1 MVIRTRSSGSS
12 VAVAARTTAAPV
24 APVAPASIAASVARA
39 PRRAARFATPSYTD
53 ASLRSYKIYTPKR
66 RPVRGVVAEET
77 EPELGFENDAVEAT
91 EALASM
97 NYVSDEASEAS
108 EVSEASEAP
117 IPAAAA
123 AATASSHH
131 PRSCLN
137 PMHPVTRYIYK
148 LSVYNLSQTS
158 HYNTSYV
165 MYNRETRTYHVYSVI
180 STTGAGGAAASAA
193 AAAAT
198 GESSS
203 LPEPTNTIQTRYT
216 TYMSAESYIMNVV
229 IPCDQREYCVLADF
243 VGVIMDDNE
252 FKQCAFGDDSCY
264 YDIDELWNSHDSKET
279 LTGHKMFVLTPT
291 RVYYWDA
298 GAGNVPTAAMYTGDV
313 INNALNII
321 ASVHQ

>member
-1 MVIRTRSSGSS
+1 MVVRTRSSGTSAAVVSVAAAPAS
-12 VAVAARTTAAPV
+12 VAVP
-24 APVAPASIAASVARA
+24 VARA
-39 PRRAARFATPSYTD
+39 PRRAARFATPSYTES
-53 ASLRSYKIYTPKR
+53 SLRSYKIYTPKR
-66 RPVRGVVAEET
+66 RPVRGVVAEES
-77 EPELGFENDAVEAT
+77 EPELGFENDAVEAA

-97 NYVSDEASEAS
+97 NYASEAY
-108 EVSEASEAP
+108 EAYEAP

-123 AATASSHH
+123 AASASFHH

-137 PMHPVTRYIYK
+137 PMRPVTRYIYK
-148 LSVYNLSQTS
+148 LNVYNLSQTS

-165 MYNRETRTYHVYSVI
+165 MYNRDTRTYHVYSVI

-193 AAAAT
+193 ATAAAT
-198 GESSS
+198 GESS

-216 TYMSAESYIMNVV
+216 TYMSADSYIMNVV

-252 FKQCAFGDDSCY
+252 FKQRAFGEDSCY

-298 GAGNVPTAAMYTGDV
+298 GAGSVPTAAMYTVDV
-313 INNALNII
+313 INSALNII

>member
-1 MVIRTRSSGSS
+1 MVVRTRSSGTSAAVVSVAAPAS
-12 VAVAARTTAAPV
+12 VAVPASVAAP
-24 APVAPASIAASVARA
+24 VARA

-66 RPVRGVVAEET
+66 RPVRGVVAEES
-77 EPELGFENDAVEAT
+77 EPELGFENAAVEAA

-97 NYVSDEASEAS
+97 NYA
-108 EVSEASEAP
+108 SEASEAP

-123 AATASSHH
+123 SFHH

-137 PMHPVTRYIYK
+137 PMRPVTRYIYK
-148 LSVYNLSQTS
+148 LNVYNLSQTS

-165 MYNRETRTYHVYSVI
+165 MYNRDTRTYHVYSVI

-193 AAAAT
+193 ATAAT
-198 GESSS
+198 AATTGESS

-252 FKQCAFGDDSCY
+252 FKQRAFGEDSCY

-298 GAGNVPTAAMYTGDV
+298 GAGSVPTAAMYTVDV
-313 INNALNII
+313 INSALNII

>member
-1 MVIRTRSSGSS
+1 MVVRTRSSGTSAAVVSVAAPAS
-12 VAVAARTTAAPV
+12 VAVPASVAAP
-24 APVAPASIAASVARA
+24 VARA

-66 RPVRGVVAEET
+66 RPVRGVVAEES
-77 EPELGFENDAVEAT
+77 EPELGFENDAVEAA

-97 NYVSDEASEAS
+97 NYASEAS
-108 EVSEASEAP
+108 EAYEASEAASP

-123 AATASSHH
+123 AAASASFHH

-137 PMHPVTRYIYK
+137 PMRPVTRYIYK
-148 LSVYNLSQTS
+148 LNVYNLSQTS

-165 MYNRETRTYHVYSVI
+165 MYNRDTRTYHVYSVI

-193 AAAAT
+193 ATAAT
-198 GESSS
+198 TGESS

-252 FKQCAFGDDSCY
+252 FKQRAFGEDSCY

-298 GAGNVPTAAMYTGDV
+298 GAGSVPTAAMYTVDV
-313 INNALNII
+313 INSALNII

>member
-1 MVIRTRSSGSS
+1 MVVRTRSSGTS
-12 VAVAARTTAAPV
+12 AVV
-24 APVAPASIAASVARA
+24 APVAAPVVARA
-39 PRRAARFATPSYTD
+39 PRRAARFATPSYTES
-53 ASLRSYKIYTPKR
+53 SLRSYKIYTPRR
-66 RPVRGVVAEET
+66 RPVRGVVAEES
-77 EPELGFENDAVEAT
+77 EPELGSENDAIEAAD
-91 EALASM
+91 ALASM
-97 NYVSDEASEAS
+97 NYASEAY
-108 EVSEASEAP
+108 EAH

-123 AATASSHH
+123 ASFH

-137 PMHPVTRYIYK
+137 PMRPVTRYIYK

-180 STTGAGGAAASAA
+180 STTGAGGVDAAAAA
-193 AAAAT
+193 MAAAAT
-198 GESSS
+198 GGESS

-216 TYMSAESYIMNVV
+216 TYMSADSYIMNVV
-229 IPCDQREYCVLADF
+229 VPCDQREYCVLADF

-252 FKQCAFGDDSCY
+252 FKQRAFGEDSCY

-298 GAGNVPTAAMYTGDV
+298 GVGSVPTAAMYTVDV
-313 INNALNII
+313 INSALNII

>member
-24 APVAPASIAASVARA
+24 APVAPAAPVSPVSIAASVARA

-53 ASLRSYKIYTPKR
+53 ASIRSYKIYTPRR
-66 RPVRGVVAEET
+66 RPVRGVVAEES
-77 EPELGFENDAVEAT
+77 EPELGSENDAVEAT

-97 NYVSDEASEAS
+97 NYASEAS
-108 EVSEASEAP
+108 EVSEAP

-123 AATASSHH
+123 AASSHH

-137 PMHPVTRYIYK
+137 PMRPVTRYIYK

-180 STTGAGGAAASAA
+180 STTGAAA
-193 AAAAT
+193 AAAATAAT

-313 INNALNII
+313 INSALNII